1 MPRIACPFYHI
12 QDLEA
17 FIDEHEE
24 GGGVVTTT
32 VSPPTLEEL
41 PPPTT
46 RSLPSWEEL
55 RLLPTELDMSAGY
68 STCVNSM
75 LYNN

>member
-41 PPPTT
+41 
-46 RSLPSWEEL
+46 